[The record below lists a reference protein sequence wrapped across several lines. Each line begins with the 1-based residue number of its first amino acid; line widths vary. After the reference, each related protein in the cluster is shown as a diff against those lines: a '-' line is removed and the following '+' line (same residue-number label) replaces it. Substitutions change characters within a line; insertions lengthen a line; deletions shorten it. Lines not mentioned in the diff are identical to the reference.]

1 VSVLH
6 GLPLISTRS
15 IGPNSATGREASRI
29 SDPDL
34 PASVPQMVET
44 KPTGF
49 ARGARSRTVCRA
61 QVQLSPP
68 PWSTGWALAP
78 SAYPNT
84 SPPSAGSPSTGSPS
98 TWPRVLGPRVLG
110 HAGPRATNCAGWQ
123 GEGWGLRD
131 PLNQTMCCKDRRGKP
146 PGPKGLIERR
156 ALVQSP
162 RGRSV
167 NRVRSDEGVAWPV
180 QGPIGLGTGAGMSQ
194 AGTAGC
200 GCFFAGH
207 VTRWNSLFPKE
218 NPECRYEENDRN
230 R

>member
-1 VSVLH
+1 MQDSAGSESSKVLGVLADPSLRRVLDRPVSVLH
-6 GLPLISTRS
+6 GLPHISTRS

-34 PASVPQMVET
+34 PASVLQMVET

-61 QVQLSPP
+61 QVQSSPP
-68 PWSTGWALAP
+68 PRSTGWVLAP

-84 SPPSAGSPSTGSPS
+84 SPPSAGSPST
-98 TWPRVLGPRVLG
+98 WPRVLG

-131 PLNQTMCCKDRRGKP
+131 PLNQTMYCKDRRGKP
-146 PGPKGLIERR
+146 PGQKGLIERR

-200 GCFFAGH
+200 G
-207 VTRWNSLFPKE
+207 
-218 NPECRYEENDRN
+218 
-230 R
+230 